1 MTTRAVHLE
10 MAYSMETDVFL
21 NAFLRFTCRR
31 GIPATVLSDNGSNFV
46 GANREFK
53 SLVEGL
59 DQNQVLEKATNN
71 KICWK
76 FNPPGAPHWGGVFE
90 SMVKCAKHAL
100 QSIMSPGEIDD
111 EELETLFCGVE
122 SLLNSRPLTYQSDD
136 PHDANPLTPSHFL
149 TGLIGGQ
156 YAPEVHGDAKF
167 NLRVQCLL
175 NSFWIRWMKEILP
188 TLQPRRKWNTKQKD
202 LKVDA

>member
-1 MTTRAVHLE
+1 

-90 SMVKCAKHAL
+90 SLFARATRYVSYQNEVLPKRAINASGQSKISVRKKRHTSQGWKC
-100 QSIMSPGEIDD
+100 
-111 EELETLFCGVE
+111 
-122 SLLNSRPLTYQSDD
+122 
-136 PHDANPLTPSHFL
+136 
-149 TGLIGGQ
+149 
-156 YAPEVHGDAKF
+156 
-167 NLRVQCLL
+167 
-175 NSFWIRWMKEILP
+175 
-188 TLQPRRKWNTKQKD
+188 
-202 LKVDA
+202 